1 MYVVLDEEYA
11 DKLILE
17 KRLRSFGR
25 YPGLIKNQRASARG
39 IREINEFHLF
49 LFRFFFY
56 YYVLSDPRQ
65 FRRRYLWK
73 KVFPQFSF

>member
-1 MYVVLDEEYA
+1 MYVVSDKEYA

-25 YPGLIKNQRASARG
+25 YPGLIKNQRASVRG

-49 LFRFFFY
+49 LFRFFFLLLRALRPTA
-56 YYVLSDPRQ
+56 VSATLFMEKGIPAI
-65 FRRRYLWK
+65 
-73 KVFPQFSF
+73 